1 VRPSNLANT
10 SSTGTNS
17 MAKQSCNMPVVMR
30 ASALFVGVIDM
41 LQAFAAIDLQVNKNQ
56 QMAAPLV

>member
-1 VRPSNLANT
+1 
-10 SSTGTNS
+10 

-30 ASALFVGVIDM
+30 ASALFVGVNDM

-56 QMAAPLV
+56 QIAAPLAGSVRGRLPTL